1 MRTELGP
8 IMVPEEI
15 HIVESLPKTRSGKIM
30 RRVIKAVYLNQVT
43 GDISTLENEASVE
56 EIQRAMEIIRK
67 GTGD

>member
-15 HIVESLPKTRSGKIM
+15 HIVNTLPKTRSGKIM
-30 RRVIKAVYLNQVT
+30 RRVIKAVYLNQTT

-56 EIQRAMEIIRK
+56 EIKKAMDLIRK
-67 GTGD
+67 EED